1 MTMIDQTNLD
11 SILNDPMFDLSPSQ
25 AELFEFPDDMRSI
38 QKRKQAE
45 YVAKY
50 RPCIDFELYR
60 SLFEN
65 IHKELKSG
73 KRHLIRTKKT
83 DNLQAGRF
91 FVVSGVLMYLE
102 KIYNEYKDKGNDLRN
117 GRTRCIFENG
127 TETDILL
134 QTLRKNVVSDGYA
147 VTDIEDEVTENL
159 FQSDSLSDED
169 IVTGYIYVAKSLSTD
184 PIIANT
190 KNLYKIGFTIN
201 TVEKRI
207 ANAKE
212 DPTYLMAPVSIKAT
226 YKIVNMNS
234 HAFEN
239 IVHQILDCV
248 KFHITVIDKKG
259 CEHHPSEWYVIPI
272 EVIDT
277 IIGKICDR
285 TILNYSYNPTLQ
297 CLERRE
303 SSHISNFSIRGKNVL
318 KLKIPKL
325 EFENIISGDLKL
337 LARPIRQNTLN
348 TYTYVD
354 QADGKRY
361 LKRFDV
367 VHLTVRGGTSSVIL
381 SVKDITFSNKTV
393 SFHLGEPIE
402 MK

>member
-1 MTMIDQTNLD
+1 
-11 SILNDPMFDLSPSQ
+11 
-25 AELFEFPDDMRSI
+25 
-38 QKRKQAE
+38 
-45 YVAKY
+45 
-50 RPCIDFELYR
+50 
-60 SLFEN
+60 
-65 IHKELKSG
+65 
-73 KRHLIRTKKT
+73 
-83 DNLQAGRF
+83 
-91 FVVSGVLMYLE
+91 
-102 KIYNEYKDKGNDLRN
+102 
-117 GRTRCIFENG
+117 
-127 TETDILL
+127 
-134 QTLRKNVVSDGYA
+134 
-147 VTDIEDEVTENL
+147 
-159 FQSDSLSDED
+159 
-169 IVTGYIYVAKSLSTD
+169 
-184 PIIANT
+184 
-190 KNLYKIGFTIN
+190 
-201 TVEKRI
+201 
-207 ANAKE
+207 
-212 DPTYLMAPVSIKAT
+212 
-226 YKIVNMNS
+226 MNS

-285 TILNYSYNPTLQ
+285 TILNYSYNPTIQ

-367 VHLTVRGGTSSVIL
+367 VQLTVRGGTSSVIL